1 VPLLAANPGDAT
13 DIVSVSTESALPEML
28 LPQAVLVG
36 YMPGSDVAMEVKG
49 ELSTTQQNVHRKH
62 KLLQANFN
70 SSLTN
75 YRSTININILTMTVT
90 ADYYVTRVSVCTQ
103 YTRSRSV
110 FLHYMHYTL
119 AMLHIRY
126 VN

>member
-1 VPLLAANPGDAT
+1 
-13 DIVSVSTESALPEML
+13 
-28 LPQAVLVG
+28 VLVG
-36 YMPGSDVAMEVKG
+36 YVPGSDVAMEVKG
-49 ELSTTQQNVHRKH
+49 ELSTTQQNVDRKH

-70 SSLTN
+70 SSLIN
-75 YRSTININILTMTVT
+75 YHSTININTLTMTVT
-90 ADYYVTRVSVCTQ
+90 VDYYVVCTQ
-103 YTRSRSV
+103 YTASI